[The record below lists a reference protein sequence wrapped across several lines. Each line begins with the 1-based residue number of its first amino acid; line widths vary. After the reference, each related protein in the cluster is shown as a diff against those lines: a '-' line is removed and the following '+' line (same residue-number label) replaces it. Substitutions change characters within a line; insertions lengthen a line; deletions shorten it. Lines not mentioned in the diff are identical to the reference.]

1 MAAAEGV
8 WQRAEANVKGGKRG
22 RCSRGAIAFSFFW
35 KTGTRSLEEEGEGLG
50 GGGEAREEGRETW
63 KFGGV
68 FKGYC
73 CNYFFYENLYI

>member
-1 MAAAEGV
+1 LEDGNAVFGGGGRGV
-8 WQRAEANVKGGKRG
+8 
-22 RCSRGAIAFSFFW
+22 
-35 KTGTRSLEEEGEGLG
+35 